1 MKPRIPLAPP
11 LLCGYLFLA
20 MLTAQAAN
28 PPAEDWRTR
37 AEITGYKETPRY
49 EETMAYCRRL
59 AAASEF
65 VHVETIGRSPEGR
78 DILAVI
84 ASLDKAF
91 TPEAARAT
99 GKEIVL
105 VNCCIHPGESEGKD
119 ACLALLRDLLINGEA
134 KTSGL
139 LDHAILI
146 VVPIHG
152 VDGHERFG
160 PYNRINQ
167 NGPVE
172 MGWRTSAQNYNLNRD
187 WLKADAPEMRAD
199 LDLFHRW
206 LPDLLIDTH
215 TTDGADYQYDLTYSL
230 EKFANQHPAV
240 VAWQKEAF
248 DGHIFPALTK
258 QGHKI
263 APYITLNNPLEP
275 RSGFN
280 DGASK
285 PRFSTGYG
293 ALWNRSA
300 LLVETHM
307 LKDYHNRVVATYD
320 LLKGILAEIQ
330 RAPGA
335 LRRATET
342 ADRETIAAGQ
352 KYDPAR
358 TVPLDFKN
366 GPGSVPFEFLGVEY
380 KHELSGVSGMP
391 WIQFDAT
398 KPVTFTVP
406 FFNEVLTTK
415 QVVPPLGYIVPAAW
429 TVVIDRLRAHG
440 IAFNTLAQPLT
451 QEVETYLFDHVEWDA
466 KPFENHHAIKEM
478 TFHPVRRT
486 MTFPTGSA
494 VVYLDQPGAKV
505 AVGLLEPDAP
515 DSLLHWGYL
524 DAIFEQKEYSEEYVM
539 EPMAREMMARDPK
552 LREEF
557 LQKLETDPV
566 FAGSAAARL
575 DFFYRRTPYFD
586 DRLNVYPIGRIF
598 ERVP

>member
-1 MKPRIPLAPP
+1 MRTRIPLAP
-11 LLCGYLFLA
+11 LLMCSYLFT
-20 MLTAQAAN
+20 MLTAH
-28 PPAEDWRTR
+28 AEDWRTQ

-59 AAASEF
+59 AGASEF
-65 VHVETIGRSPEGR
+65 VHLETIGRSPEGR
-78 DILAVI
+78 DILAVVV
-84 ASLDKAF
+84 SLDKAF

-119 ACLALLRDLLINGEA
+119 ACLALLRDLVINGEGT
-134 KTSGL
+134 KPGGL
-139 LDHAILI
+139 LAHAILI
-146 VVPIHG
+146 VIPIHG

-167 NGPVE
+167 NGPAE

-187 WLKADAPEMRAD
+187 WVKADAPEMRAE

-248 DGHIFPALTK
+248 DGHIFPALTTM
-258 QGHKI
+258 GHKI

-275 RSGFN
+275 RAGFN

-307 LKDYHNRVVATYD
+307 LKDYHNRVTATYD
-320 LLKGILAEIQ
+320 LLKAILAEIN
-330 RAPGA
+330 RAPST
-335 LRRATET
+335 LRHATEQ
-342 ADRETIAAGQ
+342 ADRETVAAGQ
-352 KYDPAR
+352 RYDPAR
-358 TVPLDFKN
+358 RIPLDFKN

-391 WIQFDAT
+391 WIQFDAS

-406 FFNEVLTTK
+406 FYNEVRTTK
-415 QVVPPLGYIVPAAW
+415 EVVPPLGYVIPAAW

-440 IAFNTLAQPLT
+440 IAFTTLTQPLT
-451 QEVETYLFDHVEWDA
+451 TEVETYQFDRVEWEGR
-466 KPFENHHAIKEM
+466 PFENHHAIKDM
-478 TFHPVRRT
+478 TFRPVRRK
-486 MTFPTGSA
+486 MTFPAGSA
-494 VVYLDQPGAKV
+494 VVYLDQPAAKV
-505 AVGLLEPDAP
+505 AVALLEPDAP
-515 DSLLHWGYL
+515 DSLLHWGFL
-524 DAIFEQKEYSEEYVM
+524 DAIFEQKEYAEEYVM

-552 LREEF
+552 LKQEF
-557 LQKLETDPV
+557 ETKLETDPT
-566 FAGSAAARL
+566 FAASAAARL

-586 DRLNVYPIGRIF
+586 DRFNVYPIGRIF

>member
-1 MKPRIPLAPP
+1 MKTRIPLASL
-11 LLCGYLFLA
+11 LLCGYLCCA
-20 MLTAQAAN
+20 MTTAH
-28 PPAEDWRTR
+28 AEDWRTK
-37 AEITGYKETPRY
+37 AEATGYKETPRY
-49 EETMAYCRRL
+49 DETMAYCRRL
-59 AAASEF
+59 AAASEC
-65 VHVETIGRSPEGR
+65 VHLETMGRSPEGR
-78 DILAVI
+78 DILAMVV
-84 ASLDKAF
+84 SLDQTF

-119 ACLALLRDLLINGEA
+119 ACLALVRDLLINHEA
-134 KTSGL
+134 RTSGL
-139 LDHAILI
+139 LDHAILVI
-146 VVPIHG
+146 VPIHG

-167 NGPVE
+167 NGPSE

-187 WLKADAPEMRAD
+187 WLKADAPEMRAE

-280 DGASK
+280 DGAAK

-307 LKDYHNRVVATYD
+307 LKDYHSRVVATCD
-320 LLKGILAEIQ
+320 LLKAILAEIQ
-330 RAPGA
+330 RAPGS
-335 LRRATET
+335 LRHATAQ
-342 ADRETIAAGQ
+342 ADRETVAAGQ

-358 TVPLDFKN
+358 KVPLDFKS

-380 KHELSGVSGMP
+380 KHELSGWSGMP
-391 WIQFDAT
+391 WVQYDAS
-398 KPVTFTVP
+398 KPVMFTVP
-406 FFNEVLTTK
+406 FFNEVVTTK
-415 QVVPPLGYIVPAAW
+415 EVVPPLGYLVPAAW
-429 TVVIDRLRAHG
+429 TVVIERLRAHG
-440 IAFNTLAQPLT
+440 IAFTPLTQPLT
-451 QEVETYLFDHVEWDA
+451 TEVETYHFDQAEWEA
-466 KPFENHHAIKEM
+466 RPFENHHATKEIK
-478 TFHPVRRT
+478 FHPVRRK
-486 MTFPTGSA
+486 MTFPAGSA
-494 VVYLDQPGAKV
+494 VVYLDQPAAKV
-505 AVGLLEPDAP
+505 VVHLLEPDAP
-515 DSLLHWGYL
+515 DSLLHWGYF
-524 DAIFEQKEYSEEYVM
+524 DAIFEPKEYAEEYVM
-539 EPMAREMMARDPK
+539 EPLAREMTARDPK
-552 LREEF
+552 LKEEF
-557 LQKLETDPV
+557 QTRLQTDPT

-575 DFFYRRTPYFD
+575 EFFYRHTPFFD
-586 DRLNVYPIGRIF
+586 ERLNVYPVGRIF
-598 ERVP
+598 ERVSPR